1 MQTLIE
7 KEKFSSS
14 TKPDFSQKTGR
25 ELWALYLKSKL
36 RQVIEHDKNSQMPI
50 IKQINSNFSKNFFQR
65 LINSPKKRILIGITG
80 ASASGKSTICSHI
93 NKMTHQLGMPVTIMS
108 ADNYFNDISE
118 LIKIYGDFDSLRDSG
133 YDVDSPKSFQM
144 KLLREDLK
152 KLTSGKSIKMPQYL
166 LNGTGVSV
174 PCAIPVQAQKVI
186 VVEGMA
192 TLYDEVKDLFDVKI
206 FVDIDEKTQEK
217 WFLDRAIT
225 RNQDRENA
233 IKHLNY
239 ARNAYHK
246 YIEPSKKEADII
258 INANAQLNY
267 FCSIIEYIY
276 TITNNCR

>member
-1 MQTLIE
+1 MQVLIE
-7 KEKFSSS
+7 KEKKSVT
-14 TKPDFSQKTGR
+14 TKPDFNRKTGR
-25 ELWALYLKSKL
+25 ELWAAYLISKF
-36 RQVIEHDKNSQMPI
+36 RQIFEYDRQSQTPI
-50 IKQINSNFSKNFFQR
+50 IKEVNSNFTKKFLKR
-65 LINSPKKRILIGITG
+65 LIDNPKKHILVAITG

-93 NKMTHQLGMPVTIMS
+93 NKMTNQLNMPVTIMS
-108 ADNYFNDISE
+108 SDNYFNDISD
-118 LIKIYGDFDSLRDSG
+118 LIKIYGDFDSLRDKG

-144 KLLREDLK
+144 SLLREDLE
-152 KLTSGKSIKMPQYL
+152 KLACGKDIKMPHYL
-166 LNGTGVSV
+166 LNGTGISI
-174 PCAIPVQAQKVI
+174 PNAIPVESKKII

-206 FVDIDEKTQEK
+206 FVDVDEKIQEK

-239 ARNAYHK
+239 ARKAYHK

>member
-1 MQTLIE
+1 MQVLIE
-7 KEKFSSS
+7 KEKNIST

-25 ELWALYLKSKL
+25 ELWSLYLRAKFNQILEHDRKSKT
-36 RQVIEHDKNSQMPI
+36 PI
-50 IKQINSNFSKNFFQR
+50 IKEINSKFAKTFFRR
-65 LINSPKKRILIGITG
+65 LVDNPQKHILVAITG

-93 NKMTHQLGMPVTIMS
+93 NKMTTQLNMPVSIMS
-108 ADNYFNDISE
+108 SDNYFNDISD

-144 KLLREDLK
+144 KVLK
-152 KLTSGKSIKMPQYL
+152 KDLEALAAGNNIKMPHYL

-174 PCAIPVQAQKVI
+174 PNAIPVNSNKI
-186 VVEGMA
+186 IIVEGMA
-192 TLYDEVKDLFDVKI
+192 TLYDEVKDLFDVRI
-206 FVDIDEKTQEK
+206 FVDVDEKIQEK

-233 IKHLNY
+233 IKHLAY

-246 YIEPSKKEADII
+246 YIEPSRADADII

>member
-1 MQTLIE
+1 MQGLIE
-7 KEKFSSS
+7 KEKHIST
-14 TKPDFSQKTGR
+14 TKPDFNQKTGR
-25 ELWALYLKSKL
+25 ELWALYLRAKFE
-36 RQVIEHDKNSQMPI
+36 QIINHDKKSETPI
-50 IKQINSNFSKNFFQR
+50 IKEINSKFAKTFFRR
-65 LINSPKKRILIGITG
+65 LIDSPKKHILVAITG

-93 NKMTHQLGMPVTIMS
+93 NKMTTQLNMPVSIIS
-108 ADNYFNDISE
+108 SDNYFNDISD
-118 LIKIYGDFDSLRDSG
+118 LIKVYGDFDTLRDSG

-144 KLLREDLK
+144 KVLKQDLEKLSKGED
-152 KLTSGKSIKMPQYL
+152 IKMPHYL
-166 LNGTGVSV
+166 LNGTGVSI
-174 PCAIPVQAQKVI
+174 PEAIPVKSKKII

-206 FVDIDEKTQEK
+206 FVDVDEKIQEK

-233 IKHLNY
+233 IKHLKY

-246 YIEPSKKEADII
+246 YIEPSRSEADII
-258 INANAQLNY
+258 INANSPLNY